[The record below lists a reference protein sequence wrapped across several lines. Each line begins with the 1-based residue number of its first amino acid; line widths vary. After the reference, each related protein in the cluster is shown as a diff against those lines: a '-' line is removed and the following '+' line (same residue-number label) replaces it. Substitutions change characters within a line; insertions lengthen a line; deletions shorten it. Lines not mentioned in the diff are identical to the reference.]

1 MSNTANILPPP
12 HDLDLPIVKLMNH
25 PTYLAFQS
33 QVAALSL
40 IPQVYVK
47 FLPPSWDAPTP
58 QTPFPGS
65 PIETADTQ
73 QINEWKRRIK
83 MYRKS
88 ALIVFI
94 IQL

>member
-1 MSNTANILPPP
+1 
-12 HDLDLPIVKLMNH
+12 MNH

-40 IPQVYVK
+40 IPQVCVK

-65 PIETADTQ
+65 PIEAADTQ
-73 QINEWKRRIK
+73 QIKEWKRRIK
-83 MYRKS
+83 MYREFLS
-88 ALIVFI
+88 FLVDE
-94 IQL
+94 L